1 MFIKILTPNH
11 NGKIEL
17 TVADLEALIQ
27 EAVDKA
33 VREDRVNRPYNTW
46 YGGTALLN
54 QNPQLEIT
62 PIKSTEPTWDWSKV
76 ICGNSNDT
84 ATLNGGLTVS
94 GTNNEVGITT
104 QANTIASKIN
114 ALVK

>member
-33 VREDRVNRPYNTW
+33 VREKCAGCTRPY
-46 YGGTALLN
+46 YGGG
-54 QNPQLEIT
+54 IT
-62 PIKSTEPTWDWSKV
+62 YLSNEPNTESGKTWDWSKV
-76 ICGNSNDT
+76 ACGSYAAPSESVL
-84 ATLNGGLTVS
+84 ATN
-94 GTNNEVGITT
+94 
-104 QANTIASKIN
+104 IN
-114 ALVK
+114 RLIGE

>member
-33 VREDRVNRPYNTW
+33 VREKCAGCTRPYL
-46 YGGTALLN
+46 GGVTYLGN
-54 QNPQLEIT
+54 GQTNIPE
-62 PIKSTEPTWDWSKV
+62 KTWDWSKV
-76 ICGNSNDT
+76 TCSSYE
-84 ATLNGGLTVS
+84 APSESSLS
-94 GTNNEVGITT
+94 TN
-104 QANTIASKIN
+104 IN
-114 ALVK
+114 RLIGE